1 MAVGRKTAP
10 AFPALPPS
18 VAVASLLALEDMRIA
33 ASHPAL
39 PGHFPGHPVVP
50 GVVLLEA
57 VAAALPQHAG
67 TAMRVTGFPVVK
79 FLAPLLPEHEFEIV
93 FSAKRAGQMAFEIVA
108 NGETLAS
115 GTLAC
120 EGVHAAA

>member
-1 MAVGRKTAP
+1 MH
-10 AFPALPPS
+10 
-18 VAVASLLALEDMRIA
+18 IA

-57 VAAALPQHAG
+57 VLTALPQFAG
-67 TAMRVTGFPVVK
+67 AAARVTGFPVVK
-79 FLAPLLPEHEFEIV
+79 FLAPLLPEQEFEIV
-93 FSAKRAGQMAFEIVA
+93 FSAKRPDQITFEVVA
-108 NGETLAS
+108 DGEKLAT

-120 EGVHAAA
+120 EGIHAKA

>member
-1 MAVGRKTAP
+1 
-10 AFPALPPS
+10 
-18 VAVASLLALEDMRIA
+18 MRIA

-39 PGHFPGHPVVP
+39 PGHFPDHPVVP

-57 VAAALPQHAG
+57 VVAALAQYAG

-93 FSAKRAGQMAFEIVA
+93 FSAKRAGQLAFEIVA
-108 NGETLAS
+108 NGEKLAS
-115 GTLAC
+115 GALTC

>member
-1 MAVGRKTAP
+1 
-10 AFPALPPS
+10 
-18 VAVASLLALEDMRIA
+18 MRIA

-67 TAMRVTGFPVVK
+67 ATLRVTGFPVVK
-79 FLAPLLPEHEFEIV
+79 FLAPLLPEHDFEVV
-93 FSAKRAGQMAFEIVA
+93 FSAKRPGQMTFEIVA
-108 NGETLAS
+108 NGEKLAT

-120 EGVHAAA
+120 EEVHAAA

>member
-1 MAVGRKTAP
+1 MK
-10 AFPALPPS
+10 
-18 VAVASLLALEDMRIA
+18 IA

-57 VAAALPQHAG
+57 VLAALPPQAG
-67 TAMRVTGFPVVK
+67 AAVRVTGIPAVK
-79 FLAPLLPEHEFEIV
+79 FLAPLLPEQEFEIV
-93 FSAKRAGQMAFEIVA
+93 FNARRPGQMAFEVLA
-108 NGETLAS
+108 NGAKLAT

-120 EGVHAAA
+120 DGIHAKA